1 MYCSTYFCTVPYN
14 GVNIENSKQGTWLA
28 DNSYKYGFILRYPK
42 SKTDITKIPYE
53 PWHFRYVG
61 QPHAYYCYEND
72 LCFEEYIDY
81 LKKHKETSVTLNG
94 TAYKIYYL
102 SDTDGTIEIPEN
114 FSYTAS
120 LDNTGGI
127 IVTAWINN

>member
-1 MYCSTYFCTVPYN
+1 
-14 GVNIENSKQGTWLA
+14 
-28 DNSYKYGFILRYPK
+28 
-42 SKTDITKIPYE
+42 
-53 PWHFRYVG
+53 
-61 QPHAYYCYEND
+61 

-81 LKKHKETSVTLNG
+81 LKKQKETAVTVNG

-102 SDTDGTIEIPEN
+102 SDTDGTIEISEN

-127 IVTAWINN
+127 IVTAWIDN